1 MRLAVDAMGGDD
13 APDVIVRGCLDS
25 LRDLNPDDRLILVGD
40 RPVIEEIMAE
50 RGISDSRLEIVHTT
64 QVIGMGDS
72 PVDAVRSKPDSSI
85 VRLMELGSARK
96 SANPVDAV
104 ISAGNTGACVSAATM
119 YMKRLPGVHRPGIAC
134 AIPALHGPVVIC
146 DVGANPEPRPMH
158 LAQYALMAETLARR
172 GLGIPA
178 PRVAILNIGSEEGKG
193 TGMVRDV
200 REILVRMPGLNY
212 IGYIEGRDL
221 FEGRADVVVTDGFV
235 GNITLKLAEGMA
247 KSLFST
253 IAREVM
259 ELDPNL
265 AVSLEPVM
273 TSLFKKNDY
282 HEYGGAPLLGVNGIC
297 IISHGSSKART
308 IRNAILMAREYVHRQ
323 MNAAIVQRVAELQDE
338 VGPVEVLA

>member
-1 MRLAVDAMGGDD
+1 
-13 APDVIVRGCLDS
+13 
-25 LRDLNPDDRLILVGD
+25 
-40 RPVIEEIMAE
+40 
-50 RGISDSRLEIVHTT
+50 
-64 QVIGMGDS
+64 
-72 PVDAVRSKPDSSI
+72 
-85 VRLMELGSARK
+85 
-96 SANPVDAV
+96 
-104 ISAGNTGACVSAATM
+104 
-119 YMKRLPGVHRPGIAC
+119 
-134 AIPALHGPVVIC
+134 
-146 DVGANPEPRPMH
+146 
-158 LAQYALMAETLARR
+158 
-172 GLGIPA
+172 
-178 PRVAILNIGSEEGKG
+178 
-193 TGMVRDV
+193 V
-200 REILVRMPGLNY
+200 RELLVRMPGLNY

-323 MNAAIVQRVAELQDE
+323 MNAAIVERVAELQDE
-338 VGPVEVLA
+338 VGPVEVVA